1 MVLGYLVRTKHLGI
15 TYGGKLRIPLGLSEF
30 PPGFEESCGLYVAHD
45 SSWGS
50 LARPMGGYVVMYGNG
65 SVDWSAKLLKIVPD
79 SSCEAET
86 AVASRAVKA
95 AAFVRELL
103 IMNRRT
109 IVGPTATL
117 GDNQAMHTIIQQDG
131 ASARTRY
138 YERATLLIK
147 RAVLLLIFR
156 TFLVRTSDMIADIF
170 TKATDKGTFTKLR
183 NVVMNCNSSLRGSL
197 ASATGSVHGE
207 ARLLIVRL
215 IGRV

>member
-1 MVLGYLVRTKHLGI
+1 
-15 TYGGKLRIPLGLSEF
+15 
-30 PPGFEESCGLYVAHD
+30 
-45 SSWGS
+45 
-50 LARPMGGYVVMYGNG
+50 MGGYVVMYGNG

-138 YERATLLIK
+138 YERATLLD
-147 RAVLLLIFR
+147 FR
-156 TFLVRTSDMIADIF
+156 
-170 TKATDKGTFTKLR
+170 
-183 NVVMNCNSSLRGSL
+183 
-197 ASATGSVHGE
+197 
-207 ARLLIVRL
+207 
-215 IGRV
+215 